1 MAEIDFD
8 AEKLTGAM
16 SSMAAAYD
24 PLKTKLQNQATN
36 VEPLAGAWKTP
47 EGAACIAQFENIS
60 TGVEN
65 FEKSYSSLTSFL
77 SKSVSINYSSIE
89 QELAAALAAAN
100 GGAN

>member
-1 MAEIDFD
+1 MAGIDFD
-8 AEKLTGAM
+8 EEKLTGAI

-24 PLKTKLQNQATN
+24 PVKTKLENQATN
-36 VEPLAGAWKTP
+36 VEPLTGAWKTP
-47 EGAACIAQFENIS
+47 EGTAFISQFENIS

-65 FEKSYSSLTSFL
+65 FEKSYSVLTEFL
-77 SKSVSINYSSIE
+77 SKSVSINYASIE